1 MPRPRPRPRS
11 PRRTLTAIAAT
22 LFLMPVAAVTGL
34 ALPAGA
40 AAAADVYQQVLQTYE
55 RAGTIPA
62 CQFTAGQLQT
72 ALNGIDT
79 YGAQYFAD
87 FTDAI
92 QAALAARAGGECST
106 APARPATAAAPAV
119 GSQPGA
125 PGGAAGSNAVARLPS
140 VTAATG
146 GGLPVALIVL
156 AALAVGLTLAGGLT
170 AGARALSARRQ
181 RVTTPVTGPRQP

>member
-1 MPRPRPRPRS
+1 VV
-11 PRRTLTAIAAT
+11 TAFVAT
-22 LFLMPVAAVTGL
+22 LCVMPIPAVIGL
-34 ALPAGA
+34 ALPAG

-62 CQFTAGQLQT
+62 CRFSAGQLQT

-87 FTDAI
+87 FTEAI
-92 QAALAARAGGECST
+92 QAAIAARAGGECSA
-106 APARPATAAAPAV
+106 APARSALPAGPAAAPGTGA
-119 GSQPGA
+119 PGA
-125 PGGAAGSNAVARLPS
+125 PGAPGAAASNTVAPLPS
-140 VTAATG
+140 VTAATS

-170 AGARALSARRQ
+170 AGGRALSARRE
-181 RVTTPVTGPRQP
+181 RITGTGQP